1 MILIALTGAATS
13 GKGIVSKRLTDY
25 HDFRA
30 TRFAD
35 PIKRMLAVGLGLT
48 EEQLDGRDKQTP
60 LQDFGGLTTRHLM
73 QTLGTEWGRRMVHS
87 DVWVQAWRKR
97 LHEYGDRVVVDDL
110 RFPNEAMCIRALGG
124 VIWRI
129 NRPSVPV
136 MDHVS
141 ERYVREI
148 AVDREIQN
156 TSTIAA
162 LAAAVDVA
170 AQAVIEGREP

>member
-1 MILIALTGAATS
+1 MIIIALTGAATS
-13 GKGIVSKRLTDY
+13 GKGIVSKRLTEY

-35 PIKRMLAVGLGLT
+35 PIKRMLSVGLGLT
-48 EEQLDGRDKQTP
+48 EDQLDGRDKQTP
-60 LQDFGGLTTRHLM
+60 IAEFGGLTARHLM

-87 DVWVQAWRKR
+87 DVWVNAWRR
-97 LHEYGDRVVVDDL
+97 HLSAYGDRIVVDDL
-110 RFPNEAMCIRALGG
+110 RFPNEAMCIRSLGG
-124 VIWRI
+124 IIWRV

-148 AVDREIQN
+148 AVDREILN
-156 TSTIAA
+156 TSTIGA
-162 LAAAVDVA
+162 LAAVVDSAVHEVEEA
-170 AQAVIEGREP
+170 KA

>member
-1 MILIALTGAATS
+1 MIIIALTGAATS

-25 HDFRA
+25 HDFFP

-35 PIKRMLAVGLGLT
+35 PIKRMLAVGLGLSA
-48 EEQLDGRDKQTP
+48 EQLDGREKQTP
-60 LQDFGGLTTRHLM
+60 MPDFGGLTPRHLM

-87 DVWVQAWRKR
+87 DVWVNAWRR
-97 LHEYGDRVVVDDL
+97 HMSTYGDRIVVDDL

-124 VIWRI
+124 TIWRV

-141 ERYVREI
+141 ERFIREI

-156 TSTIAA
+156 ASTISA
-162 LAAAVDVA
+162 LAAAVDAIVWEM
-170 AQAVIEGREP
+170 EGAK

>member
-13 GKGIVSKRLTDY
+13 GKGIVSKRLSDY
-25 HDFRA
+25 HDFCP

-35 PIKRMLAVGLGLT
+35 PIKKMLRLGLGLT
-48 EEQLDGRDKQTP
+48 AEQLDGREKQTP
-60 LQDFGGLTTRHLM
+60 IPEFGGLTARHLM

-87 DVWVQAWRKR
+87 DVWVNAWKR
-97 LHEYGDRVVVDDL
+97 DLATYGDRIVVDDL

-124 VIWRI
+124 VIWRV
-129 NRPSVPV
+129 NRPNVPV

-141 ERYVREI
+141 ERFIREI

-156 TSTIAA
+156 TSTITA
-162 LAAAVDVA
+162 LAGAVDE
-170 AQAVIEGREP
+170 AVRDYIGGLE